1 VTAITRHFTASV
13 GTVRSRTEIFDVG
26 PERVD
31 AGKTQ
36 KQVIAREA
44 EPTGTLQVFIILIM
58 L

>member
-1 VTAITRHFTASV
+1 M
-13 GTVRSRTEIFDVG
+13 RSRTEICDVG

-31 AGKTQ
+31 AGETQ
-36 KQVIAREA
+36 KQVIAGEA